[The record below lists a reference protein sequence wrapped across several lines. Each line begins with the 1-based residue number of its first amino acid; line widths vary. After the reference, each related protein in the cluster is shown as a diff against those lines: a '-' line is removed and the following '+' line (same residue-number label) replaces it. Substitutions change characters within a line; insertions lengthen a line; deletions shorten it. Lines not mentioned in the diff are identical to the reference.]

1 MKGLSVER
9 RPLQVLTRKE
19 EYRGAQSL
27 CRTHFTSSL
36 FALSIPEIPQTF
48 VWLFSGQTHSFINT
62 TLQPQSP
69 KRWQGEVYAGPR
81 AAPLT
86 DKRCST
92 ITQHRRWS
100 QCVPQSWHLL
110 GLASFSTAQKPGG
123 DGEQF
128 SINSEISL
136 LSITCSP
143 VFWDTALSLPSL
155 HWPLFQSLTPKVI
168 LPALN
173 TRKWNFKEIK
183 QSGSLSTCSV
193 HTKSTD
199 FLLMEVITWL

>member
-1 MKGLSVER
+1 MSIWETPSELFDQLNISESFAIRLKHYKSAILQFFKKMKGLSVER

-36 FALSIPEIPQTF
+36 FALSIPEIPQTL

-92 ITQHRRWS
+92 ITQHRR
-100 QCVPQSWHLL
+100 
-110 GLASFSTAQKPGG
+110 
-123 DGEQF
+123 
-128 SINSEISL
+128 
-136 LSITCSP
+136 
-143 VFWDTALSLPSL
+143 
-155 HWPLFQSLTPKVI
+155 
-168 LPALN
+168 
-173 TRKWNFKEIK
+173 
-183 QSGSLSTCSV
+183 
-193 HTKSTD
+193 
-199 FLLMEVITWL
+199 